1 VSESPVRNEFMASQ
15 ADALRRQRA
24 RAAQLRVVKGT
35 RPDQSMPGP
44 VRIPNAV
51 LGVLIFL
58 GAEAMLFAGLISA
71 CVVLRAGSA
80 MWPPLDQPRLP
91 VAVTAVN
98 TVILLCSGYTMWR
111 AHAAIRR
118 SQPADLRRWLAATAL
133 LGGVFLLVQGTE
145 WVRLLR
151 YGLTGV
157 YGGVFYTL
165 IGCHGLHV
173 LGALVVVLVV
183 LRGAARG
190 QYTARSHATV
200 TACQLYWFFV
210 VGVWPLLYVLVY
222 LV

>member
-1 VSESPVRNEFMASQ
+1 MASP
-15 ADALRRQRA
+15 ADAVSRQRA
-24 RAAQLRVVKGT
+24 RAAQLRVVKSPR
-35 RPDQSMPGP
+35 RPSDSTFHT

-58 GAEAMLFAGLISA
+58 GAEAMLFAGLVSA
-71 CVVLRAGSA
+71 CVVLRAGSVA
-80 MWPPLDQPRLP
+80 WPPIDQPRLP
-91 VAVTAVN
+91 IVVTAVN
-98 TVILLCSGYTMWR
+98 TLILLCSGYTMWR

-118 SQPADLRRWLAATAL
+118 SQTVELQRWLAVTAL
-133 LGGVFLLVQGTE
+133 LGSIFLVVQGTE
-145 WVRLLR
+145 WVRLIR

-157 YGGVFYTL
+157 YGGMFYTL

-173 LGALVVVLVV
+173 LGALTVVLVV
-183 LRGAARG
+183 LRGATRG
-190 QYTARSHATV
+190 HYTARSHATV

>member
-1 VSESPVRNEFMASQ
+1 MASQ
-15 ADALRRQRA
+15 ADALRRHRA
-24 RAAQLRVVKGT
+24 RTTQIRVVKSPH
-35 RPDQSMPGP
+35 RPGNSAPHP
-44 VRIPNAV
+44 LRIPNAV

-71 CVVLRAGSA
+71 CVVLRAGSVA
-80 MWPPLDQPRLP
+80 WPPLDQPRLP
-91 VAVTAVN
+91 IAVTAVN
-98 TVILLCSGYTMWR
+98 TLVLLCSGYTMWL
-111 AHAAIRR
+111 AHTAIRR
-118 SQPADLRRWLAATAL
+118 SQTVDLRRWLGVTAI
-133 LGGVFLLVQGTE
+133 LGSIFLLVQGTE
-145 WVRLLR
+145 WVRLIR

-173 LGALVVVLVV
+173 LGALTVVLVV

-190 QYTARSHATV
+190 HYTAPSHAAV